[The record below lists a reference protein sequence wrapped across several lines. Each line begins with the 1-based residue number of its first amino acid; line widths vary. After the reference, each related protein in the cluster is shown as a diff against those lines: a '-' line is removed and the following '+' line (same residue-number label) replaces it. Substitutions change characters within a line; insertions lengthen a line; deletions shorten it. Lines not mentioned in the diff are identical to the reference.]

1 MYIISK
7 PICRALDT
15 LAAVAAK
22 SLQSCLTLCDP
33 KDGSSPGSPVPGILQ
48 ARRLEWA
55 AIFFSNAWKWK
66 VKGKSLVMSNSSRPH
81 GLQPNQAPPSMDFP
95 GKSTG
100 VGCHCLLQYFTILLF
115 ISKSVMKQATKYQ
128 FTGLKFKLNELQWG
142 LAVSKKGQL
151 AISQR
156 VYIGRYSLS
165 AKSET
170 SLGNPFEMHSLCKD

>member
-1 MYIISK
+1 M
-7 PICRALDT
+7 
-15 LAAVAAK
+15 AAHQAPP
-22 SLQSCLTLCDP
+22 SLGFSRQEHWSGLP
-33 KDGSSPGSPVPGILQ
+33 FPSPL
-48 ARRLEWA
+48 RETEK
-55 AIFFSNAWKWK
+55 WKWSRS
-66 VKGKSLVMSNSSRPH
+66 VVSNSSRPH

-95 GKSTG
+95 DKSTG

-170 SLGNPFEMHSLCKD
+170 SLGNPLEMHSLCKD